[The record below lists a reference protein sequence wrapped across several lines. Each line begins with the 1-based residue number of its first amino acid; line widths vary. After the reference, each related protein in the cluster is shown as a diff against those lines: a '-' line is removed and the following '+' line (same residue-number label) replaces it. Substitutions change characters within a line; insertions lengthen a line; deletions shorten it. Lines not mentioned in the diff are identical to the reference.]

1 MINLIT
7 SPYQL
12 EDITKLKASGITS
25 VIVGTEAFSMR
36 SPSTFDHK
44 QLQECK
50 TICLSN
56 HMQMY
61 VSVNRFF
68 MEDDVVALREHLQY
82 LKELNVDGIYFT
94 DMGVFYEAKQLGLE
108 SKLMYNPDTILTNS
122 SDIQAYLDLG
132 IHMCTISK
140 EITLEDML
148 NIGNRVHGE
157 LEVIIHGRLPMM
169 DSKRMLL
176 SNYMEFIKKEYEVKD
191 NYRLYL
197 MEENREEHMPIVED
211 KDGTHVFTGFT
222 LAAFEE
228 LEDIVNAGIC
238 NLRIESLFYT
248 TDEVC
253 KIAEDYKRVMESPR
267 EGRLLYKEYEKE
279 YPLQNITKGFMY
291 KKTGAKK

>member
-12 EDITKLKASGITS
+12 EDITKLKAVGITS
-25 VIVGTEAFSMR
+25 VIVGTEAFSVR
-36 SPSTFDHK
+36 SPSAFNNE
-44 QLQECK
+44 QLQECR
-50 TICLSN
+50 TLCTSN

-68 MEDDVVALREHLQY
+68 MEDDLIALREHLQY
-82 LKELNVDGIYFT
+82 LKELDVDGIYFT

-108 SKLMYNPDTILTNS
+108 SKLIYNPDTILTNS
-122 SDIQAYLDLG
+122 ADIQAYLDLG

-148 NIGNRVHGE
+148 KIGNRVNGE
-157 LEVIIHGRLPMM
+157 LEIIIHGRLPMM

-176 SNYMEFIKKEYEVKD
+176 SNYMEFIKKEYDVKN
-191 NYRLYL
+191 NYQLYL

-222 LAAFEE
+222 LASFEE
-228 LEDIVNAGIC
+228 VEDMINAGIC

-248 TDEVC
+248 IDEVC
-253 KIAEDYKRVMESPR
+253 KITEDYKRVMESPR

-279 YPLQNITKGFMY
+279 YPSQNITKGFMY